1 MKRLPFKVGLFFCIW
16 YEIAAE
22 LRLDGNTAFW
32 VGLAA
37 LLGLWVF
44 VRVALQAIGL
54 IGPYAFGLLM
64 RSGLWLTLYWWMA
77 PAWLATQPWSYVV
90 AALVL
95 LMALGALSRWWI
107 EREFMRHGQAIY
119 RAYSVTTV
127 LALFSALGLAMWS
140 MKTSGSLWPLIGYA
154 LLPVIPFHFG
164 WGLISPRGPE
174 RSDAR
179 MGDEKSFRRAGFS
192 KDV

>member
-1 MKRLPFKVGLFFCIW
+1 MKRLLFKIGLFVCLW

-32 VGLAA
+32 VGLAV
-37 LLGLWVF
+37 LVGLWVF

-77 PAWLATQPWSYVV
+77 PAWLAIQPWSYVV

-95 LMALGALSRWWI
+95 LVALGALSRRWI
-107 EREFMRHGQAIY
+107 EREFVRHGEAIY
-119 RAYSVTTV
+119 RAYSAMTV
-127 LALFSALGLAMWS
+127 LALLTTLGLAMWS

-164 WGLISPRGPE
+164 WGLITPRGPE

-192 KDV
+192 RDV